1 MRHIRVI
8 SPPDRTDAVL
18 ALLRSRPG
26 VTHITLALGASL
38 VPAGDVLSAE
48 VTREAAHRVLQSLEE
63 LDIPTD
69 GAVTVSTLDTVLSSA
84 AEQAEKAVPGDPSD
98 AVVWEELTARTREE
112 STLNS
117 TFLAFVVLAVL
128 LAAVGVVT
136 NSPVTVVGAM
146 VVGPEFGP
154 LAAIAVALATRR
166 LHFAMRPMIALSVGF
181 PVAMACTWLGA
192 EAALAADLFTVDV
205 LDSAGQVDFI
215 YRVGPFSLI
224 VALLAGAAGMI
235 SMVTAKSAALVGV
248 FISVTTVPAAG
259 YAVVAATVGEWQ
271 RALESTGQLAINL
284 VGIVVA
290 GVLVLVL
297 RPAAWRDMREQVG
310 L

>member
-8 SPPDRTDAVL
+8 SPPDRTEQVL
-18 ALLRSRPG
+18 EFLRARPG
-26 VTHITLALGASL
+26 VTHLTLARGGSID
-38 VPAGDVLSAE
+38 PAGDLVGAD
-48 VTREAAHRVLQSLEE
+48 VTREAAHRTLVGLQE
-63 LDIPTD
+63 LGIPEV
-69 GAVTVSTLDTVLSSA
+69 GAVTVYSVDTVLSEA
-84 AEQAEKAVPGDPSD
+84 AVAAEKAVPGDPSD

-112 STLNS
+112 STLNA
-117 TFLAFVVLAVL
+117 TFLAFLALAVL
-128 LAAVGVVT
+128 LAMVGVIT

-166 LHFAMRPMIALSVGF
+166 FALARRPLIALAVGF
-181 PVAMACTWLGA
+181 PVAMFFAWLVA
-192 EAALAADLFTVDV
+192 ELLLVADLYSVDV
-205 LDSAGQVDFI
+205 LSSADQVDFI
-215 YRVGPFSLI
+215 YQVGPFSLI

-271 RALESTGQLAINL
+271 RALESAGQLGINL
-284 VGIVVA
+284 IGIVAA
-290 GVLVLVL
+290 GVLVLWL
-297 RPAAWRDMREQVG
+297 RPAAWRDLRDQ
-310 L
+310 LTA

>member
-26 VTHITLALGASL
+26 VTHITLAPGTSL

-48 VTREAAHRVLQSLEE
+48 VTREAAHRVLQGLEE
-63 LDIPTD
+63 LGIPAD
-69 GAVTVSTLDTVLSSA
+69 GAVTVSTLDTVLSDA
-84 AEQAEKAVPGDPSD
+84 ADAAEKAVPGDPSD

-117 TFLAFVVLAVL
+117 TFLAFLVLAVL

-166 LHFAMRPMIALSVGF
+166 LHFAMRPVIALSVGF
-181 PVAMACTWLGA
+181 PVAMLCTWLGA

>member
-48 VTREAAHRVLQSLEE
+48 VTREAAHRVLQGLEE
-63 LDIPTD
+63 LGIPAD
-69 GAVTVSTLDTVLSSA
+69 GAVTVSTLDAVLSDA
-84 AEQAEKAVPGDPSD
+84 ADAAEKAVPGDPSD

-117 TFLAFVVLAVL
+117 TFLAFLVLAVL

-166 LHFAMRPMIALSVGF
+166 LHFAVRPVIALSVGF
-181 PVAMACTWLGA
+181 PVAMLCTWLGA

>member
-26 VTHITLALGASL
+26 VTHITLAPGASL

-48 VTREAAHRVLQSLEE
+48 VTREAAHRVLQGLEE
-63 LDIPTD
+63 LRIPVD
-69 GAVTVSTLDTVLSSA
+69 GAVTVSTLDTVLSDA
-84 AEQAEKAVPGDPSD
+84 ADEAEKAVPGDPSD

-117 TFLAFVVLAVL
+117 TFLAFLVLAVL

-166 LHFAMRPMIALSVGF
+166 LHFAVRPVIALSVGF

-192 EAALAADLFTVDV
+192 EAALAANLFGVDV

>member
-1 MRHIRVI
+1 VRHIRVI

-18 ALLRSRPG
+18 ALFRSRPG

-38 VPAGDVLSAE
+38 APAGDVLGAD
-48 VTREAAHRVLQSLEE
+48 VTREAAHRVLQGLEE
-63 LDIPTD
+63 LGIPAD
-69 GAVTVSTLDTVLSSA
+69 GAVTVSSVDTVLSDA
-84 AEQAEKAVPGDPSD
+84 AEAAERAVPGDPSD

-117 TFLAFVVLAVL
+117 TFLAFLVLAVL

-166 LHFAMRPMIALSVGF
+166 FHFAVRPVIALSVGF

-192 EAALAADLFTVDV
+192 EAALAADLYTVDV

>member
-18 ALLRSRPG
+18 ALFRSRPG
-26 VTHITLALGASL
+26 VTHITLAPASAI
-38 VPAGDVLSAE
+38 VPAGDVVGAD
-48 VTREAAHRVLQSLEE
+48 VTREAAHRVLQGLEE
-63 LDIPTD
+63 LRIPGA
-69 GAVTVSTLDTVLSSA
+69 GAVTVSSVDTVLSDA
-84 AEQAEKAVPGDPSD
+84 AEAAEKAVPGDPSD

-112 STLNS
+112 STLNA
-117 TFLAFVVLAVL
+117 TFLAFLVLAVL
-128 LAAVGVVT
+128 LAAIGVVT

-166 LHFAMRPMIALSVGF
+166 LSFAVRPVIALSVGF
-181 PVAMACTWLGA
+181 PVAMLCTWLGA
-192 EAALAADLFTVDV
+192 EAALAAGLFTADV

-235 SMVTAKSAALVGV
+235 SLVTAKSAALVGV

-259 YAVVAATVGEWQ
+259 YAVVAATVGAWQ
-271 RALESTGQLAINL
+271 RAAESTGQLAINL
-284 VGIVVA
+284 VGIVIA

-297 RPAAWRDMREQVG
+297 RPAAWRDLREQVG

>member
-18 ALLRSRPG
+18 ALFRSPG
-26 VTHITLALGASL
+26 VTHITLAPAAALA
-38 VPAGDVLSAE
+38 PAGDVLSAE
-48 VTREAAHRVLQSLEE
+48 VTREAAHRVLQGLEE
-63 LDIPTD
+63 LGIPAD
-69 GAVTVSTLDTVLSSA
+69 GAVTVSTLDTVLSDA
-84 AEQAEKAVPGDPSD
+84 AEAAEKAVPGDPSD

-117 TFLAFVVLAVL
+117 TFLAFLVLAVL

-166 LHFAMRPMIALSVGF
+166 PHFAVRPVIALSVGF